1 MVTDPIGARPPRTA
15 PSTLLLKA
23 AVVIPDVFIA
33 SLLWLVI
40 GAALPVTIG
49 FGLTVVGIALGA
61 LLAAGLGEDA
71 VVRVLYREHPGA

>member
-1 MVTDPIGARPPRTA
+1 M
-15 PSTLLLKA
+15 LLKA

-49 FGLTVVGIALGA
+49 LGLTVVGIALGA